1 MHTVSYKVLQIKHI
15 IYTQQEHSLRLDT
28 DTYIHIMTKPSSS
41 TARVNSSPEEM
52 PNSSSLVWF
61 LSKLFPV
68 GRALQRRCQI
78 NEHESSQ
85 YRLLFFFFFF
95 LVVFLQL
102 HFAVQLML
110 LSRKRS
116 NVRSRDEGAEI
127 PRMTRVQ
134 GASGEEVKGESSG
147 VFDSTVHTYGPVLYV
162 CNDGAWQINGG
173 ISKRFRFR
181 RRRKDDGKDKV
192 SDLILSLDRLKKT
205 PCKSC
210 ECYLVDHVTCFAQSP
225 KNDTVLI
232 CYLNMLF
239 IFLPPIL
246 GDLRWSFR

>member
-85 YRLLFFFFFF
+85 YRLLFFFFFSSSSSYSYTLLF
-95 LVVFLQL
+95 SWCFYPEKDQMCAAEMKELKFHEWQEYKEPAVRRSKVRAVVFSTALYTRMDQSCM
-102 HFAVQLML
+102 FAMTE
-110 LSRKRS
+110 
-116 NVRSRDEGAEI
+116 RD
-127 PRMTRVQ
+127 R
-134 GASGEEVKGESSG
+134 
-147 VFDSTVHTYGPVLYV
+147 
-162 CNDGAWQINGG
+162 
-173 ISKRFRFR
+173 
-181 RRRKDDGKDKV
+181 
-192 SDLILSLDRLKKT
+192 
-205 PCKSC
+205 
-210 ECYLVDHVTCFAQSP
+210 
-225 KNDTVLI
+225 
-232 CYLNMLF
+232 
-239 IFLPPIL
+239 
-246 GDLRWSFR
+246 